1 MFVKV
6 SKTADLKLIVQS
18 LYEHNGI
25 AGPVLRDDE
34 DATDRLKKLLKKIGQ
49 KSPMLL
55 VLDDVWSGSES
66 LVKKFILPIP
76 KYKILVISRSE
87 FKGFGSLHELK
98 SLSNEDAMALFHN
111 AIVEDG
117 NSNIPSEDVV
127 KKVCSLEVCNI
138 LYNFYVCLVCLLKS
152 L

>member
-1 MFVKV
+1 M
-6 SKTADLKLIVQS
+6 KLIVQS
-18 LYEHNGI
+18 LYEHNGR
-25 AGPVLRDDE
+25 AGPVLTDDE
-34 DATDRLKKLLKKIGQ
+34 DATIWLERLLNEIGQ

-66 LVKKFILPIP
+66 LVKKFSLPIP
-76 KYKILVISRSE
+76 KYKILVTSRSKFE
-87 FKGFGSLHELK
+87 GFGSLYKLE
-98 SLSNEDAMALFHN
+98 SLSNEYATALFRRH
-111 AIVEDG
+111 AILEDG

-138 LYNFYVCLVCLLKS
+138 LYSFYVCLFCLLKS